1 MEKKNYIVGVDI
13 GSSNVVVIVGT
24 VQKDGLLNVEGVAS
38 RPVGKG
44 VNSGRIENMR
54 TVGSAIREAKAELEN
69 DLNIRINE
77 AYAGISG
84 DFVRCALY
92 TDHVFI
98 KDPSGCI
105 SKEDVASLHDRM
117 RNVMAD
123 EGEQIMS
130 RMPQNYV
137 IDDSRMV
144 DDDPVGTFGRKL
156 SATFLFVLCQKIQ
169 IERVKMSFHNAGMT
183 LLDIF
188 VNPAVLPDAVLTD
201 GERDEGVAVVDIG
214 GGTTDVAVVRGG
226 KLRYAASIPIGAAS
240 INADMRAFGIAD
252 CNTESIKKKYGSA
265 VSELVDADRV
275 IQIQMAGQQKRD
287 FLQRNLAAIVEA
299 RLKDIAEFVWNE
311 ICDAKFSTKI
321 PCGLVLTGGSALLTD
336 IDELFRRVTGYD
348 VRVATAQTGIDSESQ
363 EKIATPAH
371 TAAVALLLAGAKK
384 GACAV
389 SFQPSRQQAQQN
401 TAASETTAPAGNN
414 VSAGTSAPTGNGIY
428 NDNTVRQRPVYGD
441 NVVPKTQNRVADK
454 PDEEK
459 SDRPEVAQPAEE
471 PVKKTTHSKGE
482 RIGWF
487 KRALKETTDAIN
499 GFFVNGEDEEI

>member
-1 MEKKNYIVGVDI
+1 MEKKNYIVGIDV
-13 GSSNVVVIVGT
+13 GTSNIVIVVGSKEEAGD
-24 VQKDGLLNVEGVAS
+24 VKVEAIVSKPA
-38 RPVGKG
+38 RG
-44 VNSGRIENMR
+44 VNAGVIDNYNEAGN
-54 TVGSAIREAKAELEN
+54 VIREAKQEIEEELG
-69 DLNIRINE
+69 IRITE
-77 AYAGISG
+77 AYAGLSG
-84 DFVRCALY
+84 AFVRCDRY
-92 TDHVFI
+92 TDHVFV
-98 KDPSGCI
+98 
-105 SKEDVASLHDRM
+105 KEPREGVTQRDVENLAERM
-117 RNVMAD
+117 RNVIAP
-123 EGEQIMS
+123 ETETIIE
-130 RMPQNYV
+130 RIPQNY
-137 IDDSRMV
+137 MV
-144 DDDPVGTFGRKL
+144 DGGQEIKSPVGTFGRQLSSTFNFILCDKTPLSRLEMTFRLLGIKL
-156 SATFLFVLCQKIQ
+156 LGIFA
-169 IERVKMSFHNAGMT
+169 NALIM
-183 LLDIF
+183 
-188 VNPAVLPDAVLTD
+188 PDAVLSS
-201 GERDEGVAVVDIG
+201 DEKEDGVAVVDLG
-214 GGTTDVAVVRGG
+214 GGTTDVAVVQGNVV
-226 KLRYAASIPIGAAS
+226 RYIASIPMGANV
-240 INADMRAFGIAD
+240 INRDIAAHGVP
-252 CNTESIKKKYGSA
+252 ERSVEKLKKSYGSA
-265 VSELVDADRV
+265 IAEFVSEQKL
-275 IQIQMAGQQKRD
+275 IQIPSMGHRTKGVMR
-287 FLQRNLAAIVEA
+287 RNLAAIIEA
-299 RLKDIAEFVWNE
+299 RLTDIAEYVKAE
-311 ICDAKFSTKI
+311 IKDSGYAGRI
-321 PCGLVLTGGSALLTD
+321 PFGIVLTGGSASMEY

-441 NVVPKTQNRVADK
+441 NVVPKAQNRVADK

>member
-1 MEKKNYIVGVDI
+1 
-13 GSSNVVVIVGT
+13 
-24 VQKDGLLNVEGVAS
+24 
-38 RPVGKG
+38 
-44 VNSGRIENMR
+44 
-54 TVGSAIREAKAELEN
+54 
-69 DLNIRINE
+69 
-77 AYAGISG
+77 
-84 DFVRCALY
+84 
-92 TDHVFI
+92 
-98 KDPSGCI
+98 
-105 SKEDVASLHDRM
+105 
-117 RNVMAD
+117 
-123 EGEQIMS
+123 
-130 RMPQNYV
+130 MP
-137 IDDSRMV
+137 
-144 DDDPVGTFGRKL
+144 
-156 SATFLFVLCQKIQ
+156 
-169 IERVKMSFHNAGMT
+169 
-183 LLDIF
+183 
-188 VNPAVLPDAVLTD
+188 
-201 GERDEGVAVVDIG
+201 VVDLG
-214 GGTTDVAVVRGG
+214 GGTTDVAVVQGNVV
-226 KLRYAASIPIGAAS
+226 RYIASIPMGANV
-240 INADMRAFGIAD
+240 INRDIAAHGVP
-252 CNTESIKKKYGSA
+252 ERSVEKLKKSYGSA
-265 VSELVDADRV
+265 IAEFVSEQKL
-275 IQIQMAGQQKRD
+275 IQIPSMGHRTKGVMR
-287 FLQRNLAAIVEA
+287 RNLAAIIEA
-299 RLKDIAEFVWNE
+299 RLTDIAEYVKAE
-311 ICDAKFSTKI
+311 IKDSGYAGRI
-321 PCGLVLTGGSALLTD
+321 PFGIVLTGGSASMEH